1 MNNKIE
7 QGTKGG
13 DIVKNT
19 SIKLNKSID
28 FLCVLCQDKS
38 SRDDQTK
45 TKNKRYFN
53 KMEQK

>member
-19 SIKLNKSID
+19 SIKMNKSIA
-28 FLCVLCQDKS
+28 FL
-38 SRDDQTK
+38 
-45 TKNKRYFN
+45 
-53 KMEQK
+53 